1 MGLGMS
7 APFEGSIGAW
17 LALYAQNIALG
28 LVPVVLYGGLR
39 STLVG
44 ERKSVDSYLIGVL
57 FGLGA
62 IASMS
67 FPIHTPEG
75 FNVDGRIVFVL
86 VGSLYG
92 GEIGAA
98 LVTGITAAFRYEIG
112 GPGMWAG
119 VASIAVSGVL
129 GYVIGL
135 IRADRGR
142 QLGFIELAVI
152 GLANTLLTALSIKI
166 SFMIMGVPGLS
177 LVSGAAGFLIFP
189 FGTAV
194 LGMALSMT
202 RNRVLWTLQ
211 QRINDIIETT
221 TDLVWETDAEDYLTY
236 VSERHRAVLG
246 FPLSR
251 YKGRRPA
258 ELGGLWVDETT
269 RRAHEIAFERREP
282 FADLHSFAPT
292 STGETKVLSISGRPM
307 FDDHGNFTGYRGTA
321 TDITERMRLDSELR
335 RSVFRLE
342 RSQRI
347 GKIGYIEVDLLTGQ
361 GIWSE
366 EIYRLFGLDPS
377 LPPSLERYLSCTHPD
392 DREAA
397 VAIYEKN
404 SQGLTVGPSEYRVV
418 RPDGTI
424 VWSRRE
430 VEVVRDEN
438 GTPVRLFATEQDIT
452 ERKRMELELAHLAT
466 IDPLTGALNRR
477 HFLEL
482 AERQLARVR
491 RGREAAAIVMID
503 LDHFKRINDTY
514 GHAGGDAVL
523 RRAAALC
530 QSELRPEDIFG
541 RLGGEE
547 FAAVLSGCDHST
559 ARQVVQRLLHSL
571 PEAEIIAGDAAIR
584 VTASFGIS
592 DLANDDR
599 TIADAL
605 ARADRALYEAK
616 SAGRNCVMERWAGEP
631 DQHVMAPGPVG
642 R

>member
-1 MGLGMS
+1 MGTS
-7 APFEGSIGAW
+7 YVETIGAW

-28 LVPVVLYGGLR
+28 LIPVILYGGLR
-39 STLVG
+39 TTLVG
-44 ERKSVDSYLIGVL
+44 ERKSIDSYLIGVL

-62 IASMS
+62 ITSMT

-75 FNVDGRIVFVL
+75 LSVDGRIVFVL

-98 LVTGITAAFRYEIG
+98 LVTGIAAAYRYEIG

-119 VASIAVSGVL
+119 VAAIAVSGIY
-129 GYVIGL
+129 GYLIGRFRIERGRDFSFFPLAAIGL
-135 IRADRGR
+135 INV
-142 QLGFIELAVI
+142 VI
-152 GLANTLLTALSIKI
+152 TALTIILVQMAAGSPP
-166 SFMIMGVPGLS
+166 MS
-177 LVSGAAGFLIFP
+177 LVTSATGFVVFP
-189 FGTAV
+189 LGTAV
-194 LGMALSMT
+194 LGIALSMT
-202 RNRVLWTLQ
+202 RNRVMWKLQ
-211 QRINDIIETT
+211 KRINDIIETT
-221 TDLVWETDAEDYLTY
+221 SDLVWETDADDFLTY

-251 YKGRRPA
+251 YKGHRPA

-269 RRAHEIAFERREP
+269 RRAHELAFERREA
-282 FADLHSFAPT
+282 FNDLHSFAPT
-292 STGETKVLSISGRPM
+292 SAGETKVLSISGRPM
-307 FDDHGNFTGYRGTA
+307 FDDRGRFTGYRGTA
-321 TDITERMRLDSELR
+321 SDITERMRLDSELH
-335 RSVFRLE
+335 RSLFRLE
-342 RSQRI
+342 RAQRM
-347 GKIGYIEVDLLTGQ
+347 GKIGYIEVDLLTGK

-366 EIYRLFGLDPS
+366 EIYLLFGVDPS
-377 LPPSLERYLSCTHPD
+377 VAPSLERYMECIHPD
-392 DREAA
+392 DRDMTTAL
-397 VAIYEKN
+397 YEKN
-404 SQGLTVGPSEYRVV
+404 RQGLTLGPSEYRVV
-418 RPDGTI
+418 RPDGTTI
-424 VWSRRE
+424 WLRRE
-430 VEVVRDEN
+430 VEVVRDDT
-438 GTPVRLFATEQDIT
+438 GAPVRLFATEQDIT

-523 RRAAALC
+523 RRAVALC

-547 FAAVLSGCDHST
+547 FAAVLSGCDHGT

-571 PEAEIIAGDAAIR
+571 PEAEIIAGDSAIR

-592 DLANDDR
+592 DLAPDDR

-605 ARADRALYEAK
+605 ARADHALYEAK
-616 SAGRNCVMERWAGEP
+616 GAGRNCMIERWSGSEP
-631 DQHVMAPGPVG
+631 NEPVYATSPIG